1 MPIKVF
7 LKTLQDLEL
16 NKVDSVSEAL
26 NAIENF
32 VQHMQELC
40 NKHSRKQWSKLFL
53 SEKAFSTKEFFTV
66 SDFRCYCK
74 VNLKIGVSQLEKVF
88 DELSLRLKEEPE
100 DAINTIRLYK
110 SVLNDYLFDFKYF
123 VEFLEQEKNKEYV
136 FFSGGKS
143 IRTETYHLYQFSQ
156 ALACSST
163 HGENIITSFHKE
175 AQTASAFVLRQALEL
190 KFDRAISVTIRD
202 RNGSR
207 PRLKHG
213 FHYSF
218 MIARPDLFEFVD
230 YDFTLIKN
238 VYDWCSNIV
247 HTGHQPLIWQMPFA
261 YELCSGVFSWGQMNV
276 NGGQSI
282 HGGVRIRDVP
292 EMQVAFAEHFANS
305 YDHGVWCI
313 TASKPEAADFTFYS

>member
-1 MPIKVF
+1 MPVKDF

-16 NKVDSVSEAL
+16 NKVDSISDAL
-26 NAIENF
+26 SAIENF
-32 VQHMQELC
+32 VKHMQDLC
-40 NKHSRKQWSKLFL
+40 DKHSRKQWSKLFQ
-53 SEKAFSTKEFFTV
+53 SEKVFSTKELFTV

-74 VNLKIGVSQLEKVF
+74 VNLKIGVSQLKKVF
-88 DELSLRLKEEPE
+88 DELNSRLEQKPE
-100 DAINTIRLYK
+100 DAIIIMRLYK
-110 SVLNDYLFDFKYF
+110 NVLNDYLFDFKYF

-136 FFSGGKS
+136 FFTGGKS
-143 IRTETYHLYQFSQ
+143 IRTETYHLYDFSQ
-156 ALACSST
+156 ALVCSGT
-163 HGENIITSFHKE
+163 HQENIIASFHKE

-202 RNGSR
+202 GNGNR

-218 MIARPDLFEFVD
+218 MIDRPDLFEFVD
-230 YDFTLIKN
+230 CDFSLIKN
-238 VYDWCSNIV
+238 VYNWCSNTV

-261 YELCSGVFSWGQMNV
+261 YELCSGVFKWGKINDK
-276 NGGQSI
+276 GGYSI

-292 EMQVAFAEHFANS
+292 KMQLAFAEYFAEN

-313 TASKPEAADFTFYS
+313 IADKPEAADLTVYN